1 MDYDFTFVVSGVDVD
16 DQAAVD
22 ALLEKCDALL
32 ARAGGVDLLSTTGS
46 GGSAVEAALAAAS
59 AARAAVPRLRVC
71 RLDRDLVGVHE
82 IAERTGRSRQNV
94 SQWIAGERKARGVP
108 FPAAEGTVGRSQVWL
123 WSEVNRWLAVH
134 GLDDGVA
141 YPTRAE
147 MAEIDVALAAEA
159 AGAPGPGPEEAA
171 GAPGPGPEEAAGEP
185 RDERASV
192 FTEHLTRLDHTVDE
206 WGAPVLLVTDP
217 AEPARGVMECVS
229 SFGHDVSLVTTADR
243 STVTVLSTRPPWDR
257 RRSSPCPGTRRSA
270 TCSAWCRRTRRR
282 PSPWRRRRG
291 RRRPGGTLR
300 RSSAAGPSPCR
311 HAGPGPYGCCP
322 DAGPTRT
329 GSARAGLSVR
339 VPLGCRSC
347 PYGFCPDAGSA
358 RTGPAGVPVLP
369 ALAYP

>member
-243 STVTVLSTRPPWDR
+243 STVTVLSTRPPLGPTKIITVPRNATVGDLLRLVQENPEAAFAMEASEGAEAAGRDAPPIQR
-257 RRSSPCPGTRRSA
+257 RRA
-270 TCSAWCRRTRRR
+270 IA
-282 PSPWRRRRG
+282 
-291 RRRPGGTLR
+291 
-300 RSSAAGPSPCR
+300 
-311 HAGPGPYGCCP
+311 
-322 DAGPTRT
+322 
-329 GSARAGLSVR
+329 V
-339 VPLGCRSC
+339 
-347 PYGFCPDAGSA
+347 
-358 RTGPAGVPVLP
+358 
-369 ALAYP
+369 